1 MLRQSFSSPANF
13 LAHDVLRLT
22 EHRLTARYTKLLATF
37 FVSGLMHM
45 AVDMSLGMPPSES
58 GSVRFFCT
66 QALGIMFEDGMQAIC
81 RSARRRRG
89 GSSSNAS
96 AKAESQPPT
105 NWARALGY
113 VWVLAFMSWSTPVWV
128 YPAIWMN
135 KGEEAAKD
143 ALLPFSV
150 VRMLLLLL
158 PRAKSHHHDL
168 LRRGGAI

>member
-45 AVDMSLGMPPSES
+45 AIDMSLGMPLSES

-66 QALGIMFEDGMQAIC
+66 QALGIMFEDGVQAIC
-81 RSARRRRG
+81 RSARRRRR
-89 GSSSNAS
+89 GSSSSSASGNAS

-105 NWARALGY
+105 NWTRALGY
-113 VWVLAFMSWSTPVWV
+113 VWVLAFMSWSTPVWA
-128 YPAIWMN
+128 YPAIRMN
-135 KGEEAAKD
+135 KGGDEAKD

-158 PRAKSHHHDL
+158 PRVKSQHHDL
-168 LRRGGAI
+168 L